1 MGKDETFSRK
11 INRKTCNQTII
22 STAGTIISFVIGG
35 FDLALNSFIFLLF
48 LDLFTGLLKAGKQNR
63 ISSYIGRQ
71 GREKIIGYC
80 TTIIIAN
87 ILEQAGMAGIRTYAI
102 LWATVME
109 GISFFENCD
118 ALDWWVPEIIR
129 KRLLQTKEKK
139 FGDM

>member
-1 MGKDETFSRK
+1 MKHFLKRLIEEPIIK
-11 INRKTCNQTII
+11 LII
-22 STAGTIISFVIGG
+22 STAGTIISFLIGG

-87 ILEQAGMAGIRTYAI
+87 ILEQAGMVGIKTYAI
-102 LWATVME
+102 LWASVME

-129 KRLLQTKEKK
+129 KRLLQTKEEK
-139 FGDM
+139 FGDG